1 MLIDFSTE
9 CEDIILSHNSCLNK
23 LSQSDEEYFE
33 ITNNNKAIFVD
44 NFLAQAYISSFS
56 STFNSTA

>member
-1 MLIDFSTE
+1 MLIDFGTKY
-9 CEDIILSHNSCLNK
+9 EDIILSHNSCLNK

-33 ITNNNKAIFVD
+33 MTNNDKAIFED
-44 NFLAQAYISSFS
+44 NCLAQAYISSFS